1 MFVVGAAVT
10 LAIVLVVIFV
20 IQIYKRRRHAS
31 KLSSSVLAVDTI
43 EMQNETAPE
52 ASQNNQVSVSKAFFH
67 NWWLAQKE
75 KQDCSRVYTGLLCS
89 RSSKGHPFRYM
100 FNYPIYNYLSLERF

>member
-1 MFVVGAAVT
+1 MLTFFFTINFNQYIGTTNPIVMFVVGAAVT

-20 IQIYKRRRHAS
+20 IQIYKRRRQAS

-52 ASQNNQVSVSKAFFH
+52 ASQNNQVSVSKAF
-67 NWWLAQKE
+67 
-75 KQDCSRVYTGLLCS
+75 CS
-89 RSSKGHPFRYM
+89 
-100 FNYPIYNYLSLERF
+100 

>member
-1 MFVVGAAVT
+1 MLINIGTRNPVVMFVAGAAVT

-20 IQIYKRRRHAS
+20 IQIYKRRRQAS

-52 ASQNNQVSVSKAFFH
+52 ASQNNQVSVSKAF
-67 NWWLAQKE
+67 
-75 KQDCSRVYTGLLCS
+75 CS
-89 RSSKGHPFRYM
+89 
-100 FNYPIYNYLSLERF
+100 

>member
-1 MFVVGAAVT
+1 MFVAGAAVT

-20 IQIYKRRRHAS
+20 IQIYKRRRQAS

-52 ASQNNQVSVSKAFFH
+52 ASQNNQVSVSKAF
-67 NWWLAQKE
+67 
-75 KQDCSRVYTGLLCS
+75 CS
-89 RSSKGHPFRYM
+89 
-100 FNYPIYNYLSLERF
+100 

>member
-1 MFVVGAAVT
+1 MFVAGAAVT

-43 EMQNETAPE
+43 EMQNETE
-52 ASQNNQVSVSKAFFH
+52 ASQNNQVNVSKAF
-67 NWWLAQKE
+67 
-75 KQDCSRVYTGLLCS
+75 CS
-89 RSSKGHPFRYM
+89 
-100 FNYPIYNYLSLERF
+100 